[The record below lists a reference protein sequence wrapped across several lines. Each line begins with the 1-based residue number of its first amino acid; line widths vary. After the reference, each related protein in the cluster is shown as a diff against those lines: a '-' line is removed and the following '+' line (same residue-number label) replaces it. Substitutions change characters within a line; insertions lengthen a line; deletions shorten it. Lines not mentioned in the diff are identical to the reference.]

1 MPPTFSRICLFLSH
15 SADENAAQDDQR
27 FSFGGFAQGHIEE
40 FDSNSI
46 RCEGLV
52 LGVAVVHAI
61 TIDLSLCCWT
71 CSNNAMSF
79 ASQAFSIRDER
90 VISAG
95 LACEWYIVLAMDE
108 TKSKHKE
115 GQAPGTAPESDNPLQ
130 PKGVL
135 ARIKAPL
142 NAAFPVM
149 IGYVFLGIPCG
160 ILAQQIGLDPLQV
173 FLLSML
179 FYSGAGQYMI
189 PNMWLAGAPIA
200 SIIASVSFVNTR
212 QMLYSAA
219 FAPHCIGVR
228 KRLAFPFAATVTD
241 ESYGVNT
248 LKFEVHLLDALV
260 HGRRAGGQR
269 HRHPARD
276 RLLRHDLDL
285 HLPSVHAESECGKRG
300 CRCGRDAR
308 RLRVQAGGAHRPRDP
323 SRRGSGRCCR
333 LVRVP
338 GASCTLA
345 RECGVRGSHRGGVRR
360 RGRR

>member
-15 SADENAAQDDQR
+15 SADENAAQDEQR
-27 FSFGGFAQGHIEE
+27 FSFGGFAQDHIEE

-115 GQAPGTAPESDNPLQ
+115 GQAPGTASESNNSSP

-142 NAAFPVM
+142 NADMCSWA
-149 IGYVFLGIPCG
+149 Y
-160 ILAQQIGLDPLQV
+160 LA
-173 FLLSML
+173 
-179 FYSGAGQYMI
+179 
-189 PNMWLAGAPIA
+189 
-200 SIIASVSFVNTR
+200 VS
-212 QMLYSAA
+212 
-219 FAPHCIGVR
+219 
-228 KRLAFPFAATVTD
+228 
-241 ESYGVNT
+241 
-248 LKFEVHLLDALV
+248 
-260 HGRRAGGQR
+260 
-269 HRHPARD
+269 
-276 RLLRHDLDL
+276 
-285 HLPSVHAESECGKRG
+285 LPSR
-300 CRCGRDAR
+300 
-308 RLRVQAGGAHRPRDP
+308 
-323 SRRGSGRCCR
+323 
-333 LVRVP
+333 
-338 GASCTLA
+338 
-345 RECGVRGSHRGGVRR
+345 
-360 RGRR
+360 